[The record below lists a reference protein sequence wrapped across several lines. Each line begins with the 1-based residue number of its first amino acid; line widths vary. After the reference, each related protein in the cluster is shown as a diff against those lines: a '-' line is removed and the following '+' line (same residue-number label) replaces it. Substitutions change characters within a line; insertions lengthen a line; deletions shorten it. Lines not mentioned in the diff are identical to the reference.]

1 MQKDKCVECGRRV
14 AQVGIWTNALLVV
27 LKFAVGYVSGSKGC
41 IADGLHSASNIV
53 TAFAIEV
60 SRRVAGKKEDD
71 RYHYGYGKIEFV
83 AAAFVTLLIGVAA
96 IALVSVS
103 IKHLIQAPVVS
114 PPHYSAMVMAFIS
127 ILTNE
132 MMFRY
137 MRCVG
142 SQLRSQTI
150 MANAWANR
158 ADCFSSLAVLVGV
171 VGARMGFHYL
181 DPIAA
186 IVVVSIIVK
195 MSVGIMIDAVKAL
208 LDSSVN
214 GAYGQEIES
223 ILRGVAGVRGVSDL
237 RTRQVGHQIWVD
249 VDIRI
254 DGRQT
259 MGEAAAIVQR
269 VKKTLLE
276 EMKDLGRVMVNC
288 RPMEEDS
295 C

>member
-1 MQKDKCVECGRRV
+1 MRKDKCEQCGRRV

-27 LKFAVGYVSGSKGC
+27 LKFFVGYVSGSKGC

-60 SRRVAGKKEDD
+60 SRRVASKKEDD

-96 IALVSVS
+96 IALISVS
-103 IKHLIQAPVVS
+103 IKHLIQAPPVP
-114 PPHYSAMVMAFIS
+114 PPHYSAMVMAVIS
-127 ILTNE
+127 ILANE

-142 SQLRSQTI
+142 SQLKSQTI

-158 ADCFSSLAVLVGV
+158 ADCFSSMAVLVGV
-171 VGARMGFHYL
+171 LGAKMGFHYL

-186 IVVVSIIVK
+186 IVVVLIIVK
-195 MSVGIMIDAVKAL
+195 ISVEIMIDAVKSL
-208 LDSSVN
+208 LDISVN
-214 GAYGQEIES
+214 DTYGQEIKT
-223 ILRGVAGVRGVSDL
+223 ILYDVEGVRAISNL
-237 RTRQVGHQIWVD
+237 RTRQVGHQVWVD
-249 VDIRI
+249 VDICI
-254 DGRQT
+254 DGQQT
-259 MGEAAAIVQR
+259 MGEAAAIAQR
-269 VKKTLLE
+269 VKKTLLQ

-288 RPMEEDS
+288 RPMEEDA